1 MCQEPLYSIGEQ
13 RTEPMEIRT
22 AGFGGSVHT
31 VLLQVKGST
40 GRNNER
46 CAQTVA
52 LAVHS
57 HLLT

>member
-1 MCQEPLYSIGEQ
+1 
-13 RTEPMEIRT
+13 MEIRT